1 MIDVA
6 LAGINSF
13 ASRGKRLRQS
23 EYILDKPCSQN
34 QEDADFRKYI
44 ASKIAKKTCRRDTNL
59 RTSSRMEMLFFSLKL
74 IYPSADIII
83 QNIILAYNS

>member
-44 ASKIAKKTCRRDTNL
+44 ASKIAKKTLQKRYKPKNILADGNALLFIKTNL
-59 RTSSRMEMLFFSLKL
+59 SKCR
-74 IYPSADIII
+74 Y
-83 QNIILAYNS
+83 YNSKYNISI